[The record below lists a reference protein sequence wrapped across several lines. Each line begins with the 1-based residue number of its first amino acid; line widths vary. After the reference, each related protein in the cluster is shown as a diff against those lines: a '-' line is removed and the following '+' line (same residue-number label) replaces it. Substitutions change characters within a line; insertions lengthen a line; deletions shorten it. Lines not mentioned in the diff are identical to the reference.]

1 MRNGL
6 CFGFFLYLQAI
17 SFAAN
22 YFVSISGSDSNNGL
36 QFDKAF
42 KTIQAATNKVKAG
55 DTVFVFDG
63 LYKGFDHFY
72 KGSGME
78 GNEIVYIAMG
88 NQVVVNQSC
97 GRGYDGIN
105 VEGSDYIQLIGFKV
119 KSISDPAGSGEDGI
133 RVVLANHITVR
144 NCEVDSCYRGIFTG
158 YTDNFLAEHNVCKN
172 SYGEHGIYV
181 SNNSD
186 QVVIRYNRCYGNAR
200 AAGIQLNP
208 DLSSGAPGLSYNV
221 FIHHNICYNNRI
233 GLNLQGIYHSWVYN
247 NLLFNNGV
255 GGGGNGITLFH
266 GDAATGCNDVKVFN
280 NTVIVPSTSQWA
292 ILAIE
297 SDSLFVWNNI
307 LISLSP
313 KGCLDVESS
322 CTNYFGDYNLLT
334 DRMTIDQGSSY
345 ISFKTWQSQGHDAHS
360 LLVTDIA
367 SLFTNMAA
375 NDFQLSENSLAVDKG
390 TSDVSAVVRDDLNQK
405 TRPQGTA
412 YDIGCYEKVVRVD
425 NNDPLQSIGWTES
438 STTIQFTGLSPEH
451 EVWYW
456 DILGNYL
463 FKGSVFNK
471 NTNTSGIVIFIIFDK
486 RTGRIL
492 QTGKFLNGN

>member
-6 CFGFFLYLQAI
+6 CFGFFLCLPAI

-22 YFVSISGSDSNNGL
+22 YFVSVSGSDTNNGL

-72 KGSGME
+72 KNSGME

-105 VEGSDYIQLIGFKV
+105 IEGSDYIQLIGFKV

-233 GLNLQGIYHSWVYN
+233 GLNLQGIYHSWVFN
-247 NLLFNNGV
+247 NLLYNNGV

-307 LISLSP
+307 LVSLSP

-334 DRMTIDQGSSY
+334 DRMTIDQGTSY
-345 ISFKTWQSQGHDAHS
+345 ISFKAWQSQGHDAHS

-375 NDFQLSENSLAVDKG
+375 NDFQLSENSLALDKG
-390 TSDVSAVVRDDLNQK
+390 TSDVSAVVRDDLNQI
-405 TRPQGTA
+405 TRPQGTT
-412 YDIGCYEKVVRVD
+412 YDIGCYEKVLRVG
-425 NNDPLQSIGWTES
+425 NNDPLQPIGWTES
-438 STTIQFTGLSPEH
+438 SSTIQFYGLSPDH

-456 DILGNYL
+456 DVLGNNL
-463 FKGSVFNK
+463 SKGSVFNK
-471 NTNTSGIVIFIIFDK
+471 SASVSGMVIFIIVDK
-486 RTGRIL
+486 RNGRIL
-492 QTGKFLNGN
+492 QTGKFFNGN

>member
-6 CFGFFLYLQAI
+6 CFYLFLCVHAI
-17 SFAAN
+17 SFATN
-22 YFVSISGSDSNNGL
+22 YFVSVSGSDTNNGL

-105 VEGSDYIQLIGFKV
+105 IEGSDHIQLIGFKV

-186 QVVIRYNRCYGNAR
+186 QVVIRYNRCYGNSR

-208 DLSSGAPGLSYNV
+208 DLSSGTPGLSYNV

-247 NLLFNNGV
+247 NLLYNNGV

-297 SDSLFVWNNI
+297 SDSLFIWNNI
-307 LISLSP
+307 LVSLSP

-334 DRMTIDQGSSY
+334 DRMTINQGSSY
-345 ISFKTWQSQGHDAHS
+345 ISFKTWQSLGHDAHS
-360 LLVTDIA
+360 LLVSDIA
-367 SLFTNMAA
+367 MLFKNMAA
-375 NDFQLSENSLAVDKG
+375 NDFELSENSLAVDRG

-405 TRPQGTA
+405 TRPQGIA
-412 YDIGCYEKVVRVD
+412 YDIGCYEKELRVG
-425 NNDPLQSIGWTES
+425 NIDPLQPIGWTES
-438 STTIQFTGLSPEH
+438 SSTIQFYGLSPDH

-456 DILGNYL
+456 DVLGNNL
-463 FKGSVFNK
+463 SKGSVFNK
-471 NTNTSGIVIFIIFDK
+471 SASASGMVIFIIVDK
-486 RTGRIL
+486 RNGRLL
-492 QTGKFLNGN
+492 QTGKFFNGN